1 MAEEPGCTTSA
12 PDPASMRTWRDLMFA
27 HSAILAKMGDDL
39 QEATGLTLAQYD
51 VLLRLHEAPENTLRM
66 GEIAEGVLV
75 TTSGL
80 TRVVDRLEQGGLVE
94 RLRVENDRRGVRV
107 KLTESGAA
115 TLRIAS
121 DVHADG
127 IRRYFAELIRPDEAE
142 ALGRFFAR
150 LDAAHNKA
158 QPVTLEMPAFATT
171 PR

>member
-1 MAEEPGCTTSA
+1 MADEPGCTTAA
-12 PDPASMRTWRDLMFA
+12 PDPASMRTWRNLMFS
-27 HSAILAKMGDDL
+27 HSVILGKMGDDL

-51 VLLRLHEAPENTLRM
+51 VLLRLHEAPEHTLRM
-66 GEIAEGVLV
+66 GEIASGVLV

-80 TRVVDRLEQGGLVE
+80 TRVVDRLEQSGLVT
-94 RLRVENDRRGVRV
+94 RLRVESDRRGVRV
-107 KLTESGAA
+107 RLTEAGAA
-115 TLRIAS
+115 TLRVAS

-150 LDAAHNKA
+150 LDAAHYKA
-158 QPVTLEMPAFATT
+158 QPVALEMPNFAAS